1 VCVCVCVLQILMRTL
16 RAAAA
21 PPASGAV
28 LPLVHVWLYQSST
41 CHCRVFLCA
50 ADPDAD
56 PEGSGSTTSF
66 RRGLSPCVF
75 VPWEGV
81 AASPL
86 NLPAKEMDF
95 WLTG

>member
-1 VCVCVCVLQILMRTL
+1 MPPPPRLVYMQLITVCVHHLVTYWSHSIHAIVCCCCCV
-16 RAAAA
+16 
-21 PPASGAV
+21 
-28 LPLVHVWLYQSST
+28 
-41 CHCRVFLCA
+41 CA
-50 ADPDAD
+50 ADPDEG

-66 RRGLSPCVF
+66 RRGLSACVF